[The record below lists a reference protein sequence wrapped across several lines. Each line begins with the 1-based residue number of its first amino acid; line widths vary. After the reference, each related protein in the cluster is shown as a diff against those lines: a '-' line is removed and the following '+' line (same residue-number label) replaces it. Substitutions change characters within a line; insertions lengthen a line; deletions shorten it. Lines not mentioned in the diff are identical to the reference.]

1 MIMQAQAQA
10 LQDEVKFLIA
20 KLDESEAR
28 AGRLEAL
35 LREALQ
41 WCPRKPAYGTVRGS
55 MGDLGNRIEEELG
68 NESR

>member
-41 WCPRKPAYGTVRGS
+41 WCPRKPAYGQVKGS
-55 MGDLGNRIEEELG
+55 MGDLGDRIVAELG
-68 NESR
+68 GKP

>member
-1 MIMQAQAQA
+1 MIMQAQVQA

-41 WCPRKPAYGTVRGS
+41 WCPRKPAYGQVKGS
-55 MGDLGNRIEEELG
+55 MGDLGDRIVAELG
-68 NESR
+68 GKP